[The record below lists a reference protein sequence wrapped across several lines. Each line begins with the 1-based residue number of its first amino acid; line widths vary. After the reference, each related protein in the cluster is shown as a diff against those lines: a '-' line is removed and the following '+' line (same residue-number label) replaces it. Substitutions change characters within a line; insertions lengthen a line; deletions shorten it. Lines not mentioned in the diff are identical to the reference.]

1 MKDEREPEAG
11 VLDGETVEEM
21 HIVDDEAEPPYATP
35 PRDPSKDRA
44 IIAWMLIGI
53 MAGGLLFHYVAVIA
67 FEWNGKHEA
76 VKSLEPILNAWL
88 PVVSGLA
95 GAAVTYYFTR
105 ERR

>member
-1 MKDEREPEAG
+1 MLEAG
-11 VLDGETVEEM
+11 QPEVELSRGELVEEAR
-21 HIVDDEAEPPYATP
+21 VVADAAEEAYATP

-44 IIAWMLIGI
+44 IIAWILLAI
-53 MAGGLLFHYVAVIA
+53 MAGGLVLHYAAVIA

>member
-1 MKDEREPEAG
+1 MKDEHEPEAG
-11 VLDGETVEEM
+11 VLDGEAVEEM
-21 HIVDDEAEPPYATP
+21 SVAGDDAEQPYATP

-44 IIAWMLIGI
+44 IIAWILLAIL
-53 MAGGLLFHYVAVIA
+53 AGGLFLHYAAVIA

>member
-1 MKDEREPEAG
+1 MHEENEQRIKQPEGDAIEEEVPEEGG
-11 VLDGETVEEM
+11 V
-21 HIVDDEAEPPYATP
+21 PPYATA
-35 PRDPSKDRA
+35 PRDPSKDRFV
-44 IIAWMLIGI
+44 IAWILLGI
-53 MAGGLLFHYVAVIA
+53 MAGGLALHYAAVIA

-88 PVVSGLA
+88 PVGSGLA

>member
-1 MKDEREPEAG
+1 VKDEHEPEAG
-11 VLDGETVEEM
+11 VLDGEAVEETNV
-21 HIVDDEAEPPYATP
+21 VDDDVDQPYATP

-44 IIAWMLIGI
+44 IIAGVLLGI
-53 MAGGLLFHYVAVIA
+53 LAGGLLFHYSAVIA

-105 ERR
+105 ERH

>member
-1 MKDEREPEAG
+1 VNDAVEPKAG
-11 VLDGETVEEM
+11 VLDGEAVEEM
-21 HIVDDEAEPPYATP
+21 LVADDDADDPHSTP

-53 MAGGLLFHYVAVIA
+53 MAGGLLFHYMAVIA

-105 ERR
+105 ERQ

>member
-1 MKDEREPEAG
+1 MHEENEQRIKLPEGDAI
-11 VLDGETVEEM
+11 EEE
-21 HIVDDEAEPPYATP
+21 VPEEGGEPPYPTA
-35 PRDPSKDRA
+35 PRDPSKDTFV
-44 IIAWMLIGI
+44 IAWILLEI
-53 MAGGLLFHYVAVIA
+53 MAGGLALHYAAVIA

>member
-1 MKDEREPEAG
+1 MRDEGQRDAEI
-11 VLDGETVEEM
+11 LDGETAEETQV
-21 HIVDDEAEPPYATP
+21 VDDPQEKPYATP

-53 MAGGLLFHYVAVIA
+53 LAGGLVFHYVAVIA
-67 FEWNGKHEA
+67 FEWAGKHDA